1 MGRKLGYFLIVFN
14 VLMAGFVFYFRPVS
28 QIDPIPERSEVHPER
43 MTIIKDSELESVIPK
58 VPINPDES
66 I

>member
-1 MGRKLGYFLIVFN
+1 MFN
-14 VLMAGFVFYFRPVS
+14 VLMAGYVFYFRPVS
-28 QIDPIPERSEVHPER
+28 QIDPIPERNEVHPER

>member
-14 VLMAGFVFYFRPVS
+14 VLMAGYVFYFRPVS
-28 QIDPIPERSEVHPER
+28 QTDPIPERSEVHPER

-58 VPINPDES
+58 VPINSDES

>member
-1 MGRKLGYFLIVFN
+1 MGRKLGYFLIMFN
-14 VLMAGFVFYFRPVS
+14 VLMAGYVFYLRPLS

-43 MTIIKDSELESVIPK
+43 MTIIKDSELESVNPK

>member
-1 MGRKLGYFLIVFN
+1 MGRKLGYFLIMFN
-14 VLMAGFVFYFRPVS
+14 VLMAGYVFYFRPLS

-43 MTIIKDSELESVIPK
+43 MTIIKGAELESVNPK

>member
-1 MGRKLGYFLIVFN
+1 MFN
-14 VLMAGFVFYFRPVS
+14 ALMAGYVFYFRPVS

-43 MTIIKDSELESVIPK
+43 MTIIKGAELESVNPK

>member
-14 VLMAGFVFYFRPVS
+14 ALMAGYVFYFRPVS

-43 MTIIKDSELESVIPK
+43 MTIIKGAELESVNPK

>member
-14 VLMAGFVFYFRPVS
+14 ALMAGYVFYFRPVS

-43 MTIIKDSELESVIPK
+43 MTIIKGSELERVNPK

>member
-1 MGRKLGYFLIVFN
+1 MGRKLGYFLIVVN
-14 VLMAGFVFYFRPVS
+14 VLMAGYVFYVKPLS

-43 MTIIKDSELESVIPK
+43 MTIIKDSELESVNPK

>member
-1 MGRKLGYFLIVFN
+1 MGRKLGYFLIVVN
-14 VLMAGFVFYFRPVS
+14 VLMAGYVFYVKPLS

-43 MTIIKDSELESVIPK
+43 MTIIKDSELESVDPK